1 MDEEEKLKRQRK
13 LGEEKEAERQEHE
26 EKKFKEKSLKQY
38 QHRLNTAI
46 YAEEDQKIKED
57 KVLQHEIDLH
67 NKNVTKHILQE
78 QVSFCSFQTTEV
90 IAMIAAMFD
99 LKYCSKTYFH
109 NFVDC

>member
-1 MDEEEKLKRQRK
+1 MDEEEKLRRQRK

-78 QVSFCSFQTTEV
+78 QVSFLLFSNDCSDCNDCCN
-90 IAMIAAMFD
+90 IC
-99 LKYCSKTYFH
+99 LKDCSKTYFH